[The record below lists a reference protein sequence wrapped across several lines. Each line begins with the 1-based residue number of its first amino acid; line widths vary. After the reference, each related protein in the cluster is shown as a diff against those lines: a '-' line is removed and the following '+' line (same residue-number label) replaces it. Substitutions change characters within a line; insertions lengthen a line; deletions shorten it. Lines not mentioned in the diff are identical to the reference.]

1 VGALLVDLVARVEEA
16 RRKAGT
22 LADEE
27 EGRAVMDRSIISYDR
42 GRARGLQDA
51 ARFVRE
57 WASAEPAADGAT
69 IAEARRDER
78 RLCIADMRGEI
89 DGERKYQQGK
99 WGTVAQASGKPL
111 FQSADGPE
119 GCHEPGAFLCYMQ
132 HYHGEAVRLASTV
145 QGTEAARDTLRK
157 VVALGV
163 ACLEQHAAD
172 GLLPAT
178 DDPRE
183 RGSRRKAVY
192 RLIEDRAAKLPA
204 QGREVESYLS
214 GMKWFLDEAAR
225 QAEAAL
231 RHGDGQ
237 LDYLVVALSLG
248 WACLAKHGCP
258 PRGAFP
264 PGGPA

>member
-1 VGALLVDLVARVEEA
+1 
-16 RRKAGT
+16 
-22 LADEE
+22 
-27 EGRAVMDRSIISYDR
+27 M
-42 GRARGLQDA
+42 
-51 ARFVRE
+51 
-57 WASAEPAADGAT
+57 
-69 IAEARRDER
+69 RDDDVR
-78 RLCIADMRGEI
+78 RLI